1 MTVETFF
8 ELFLKELEA
17 DRQLW
22 SYYKFH
28 SDPASFGFRKAYF
41 CQRLQYVIDHAGS
54 SQSSIL
60 DVGCG
65 YGTTALFLALNGYRV
80 HGTTLEFYFK
90 EIPERI
96 RYWSAF
102 GDVSAFTYDYEDLFD
117 TSIRRGHYDRIIV
130 QDTLHHLEPLPEALG
145 ILRGLL
151 NQEGRMIVVEENGN
165 NLVQSLKLYRQRGN
179 KRVIEF
185 YDERLKKTILLG
197 NENIR
202 SLKTWKYEF
211 ERQGLHIDPS
221 SVHYVRAL
229 PPSLFNRLG
238 YRKAVEMEQGLWK
251 RIPVLKEYFFFG
263 INFIVEAVTD
273 SNAVA
278 DIKSQPLA
286 NNIVK

>member
-1 MTVETFF
+1 MNTTPILAERFF
-8 ELFLKELEA
+8 ELFLKELEQE
-17 DRQLW
+17 RSLW

-28 SDPASFGFRKAYF
+28 SDPTCFDFRKAYF

-65 YGTTALFLALNGYRV
+65 YGTTAIFLALNGYKV

-90 EIPERI
+90 VIPERI

-102 GDVSAFTYDYEDLFD
+102 GDLSGFSYDYEDLFD
-117 TSIRRGHYDRIIV
+117 SSVPRGRYDRIIV

-151 NQEGRMIVVEENGN
+151 NPGGRIIVVEENGN

-185 YDERLKKTILLG
+185 YDERLRKTILLG

-202 SLKTWKYEF
+202 SLETWKREF
-211 ERQGLHIDPS
+211 ERQGLKMDPS

-229 PPSLFNRLG
+229 PPSIFNRLG
-238 YRKAVEMEQGLWK
+238 YIKAIDVEQGLWK
-251 RIPVLKEYFFFG
+251 RFPILKEYFFFG
-263 INFIVEAVTD
+263 INFMVEEATNL
-273 SNAVA
+273 NA
-278 DIKSQPLA
+278 K
-286 NNIVK
+286 

>member
-1 MTVETFF
+1 MKVSVDSFLNLFF
-8 ELFLKELEA
+8 EELKN
-17 DRQLW
+17 QKKLW
-22 SYYKFH
+22 TYYKFF
-28 SDPASFGFRKAYF
+28 SSPASLDFRKAYF

-65 YGTTALFLALNGYRV
+65 YGTTAIFLALNGYKV

-96 RYWSAF
+96 RYWSEF
-102 GDVSAFTYDYEDLFD
+102 GDLSGFSYDYEDLFD
-117 TSIRRGHYDRIIV
+117 SSVPRGRYDRIIV

-151 NQEGRMIVVEENGN
+151 NPGGRIIVVEENGN

-185 YDERLKKTILLG
+185 YDERLRKTILLG

-202 SLKTWKYEF
+202 SLETWKREF
-211 ERQGLHIDPS
+211 ERQGLKMDPS

-229 PPSLFNRLG
+229 PPSIFNRLG
-238 YRKAVEMEQGLWK
+238 YIKAIDVEQGLWK
-251 RIPVLKEYFFFG
+251 RFPILKEYFFFG
-263 INFIVEAVTD
+263 INFMVEEATNL
-273 SNAVA
+273 NA
-278 DIKSQPLA
+278 K
-286 NNIVK
+286 